1 MEKTKIA
8 HYIKPKL
15 LQDLLK
21 RNASFLEIPLVLLD
35 SDGNVIAEFPENA
48 FSTSDARS
56 MELCP
61 VLVRGKLLGT
71 LSGYGKSPLT
81 GDRLRR
87 ALENV
92 VAHLADLILCEVKLD
107 SMSEELLHN
116 YKVLNLFYNVSNS
129 LVNILNVRK
138 VCNIILER
146 IVATIGISKASV
158 LLLDDTRT
166 HLVAVAHKGLP
177 EDEVENAHFNLSES
191 VCKDAI
197 LKAKPLFIQNIDHY
211 PGLKERSRG
220 RYRSNSFISVPILK
234 SSRRESQEVLG
245 VINVADKSSGE
256 PFYSGDMKLIVALTS
271 LAAMSI
277 QNATYFE
284 EVSRTKE
291 EWESTFDA
299 ITDSVAILDDCYKLV
314 KVNKAYRNSG
324 SWDDSDLIGK
334 TCYEVFYQQKKPC
347 ADCPAADTLAG
358 GKPAYAE
365 RKVGN
370 RILRQW
376 TYPMFDDDGK
386 SSSVVMYT
394 RDVTNLKKLK
404 ERLIQSERMASIGQI
419 AAGVAHEIRNPLGSI
434 VTAVEVLSSEGGTDE
449 ENAFTLTEVLKVEA
463 QRLNEIISEFLLY
476 AAPQQ
481 PVLKENHL
489 NRVLKEVIRMAVN
502 EAKKND
508 ISIVMDLDDR
518 IPSTHFD
525 AGKIKQVIWNL
536 VINGVQAMPSGGTL
550 TITSHRRQNG
560 IEFRVRDQGKG
571 IGPEDMSRIFDPF
584 FTTKSSGTGLG
595 LSIVNRIV
603 EDHHGRIEIESE
615 EGRGAEFIVQL
626 SPAREG
632 HSLETV
638 GLRG

>member
-15 LQDLLK
+15 LQDLLQ
-21 RNASFLEIPLVLLD
+21 RNASLLDIPLVLRD
-35 SDGNVIAEFPENA
+35 ADGNVIAEFPENA
-48 FSTSDARS
+48 FSISDARS
-56 MELCP
+56 MEICP
-61 VLVRGKLLGT
+61 VSVRGKLLGT
-71 LSGYGKSPLT
+71 LSGYGKAPFT
-81 GDRLRR
+81 GDRLRK

-92 VAHLADLILCEVKLD
+92 VAYLADLILCEVKLD

-146 IVATIGISKASV
+146 IVATIGLSKASV
-158 LLLDDTRT
+158 LLLDDTRDN
-166 HLVAVAHKGLP
+166 LMVVAHKGLP
-177 EDEVENAHFNLSES
+177 EDEVENTLFPLSES

-211 PGLKERSRG
+211 PGLKVRSRG
-220 RYRSNSFISVPILK
+220 QYRSNSFISVPILK

-245 VINVADKSSGE
+245 VINVADKCSGD

-284 EVSRTKE
+284 EVARTKE

-299 ITDSVAILDDCYKLV
+299 ITDSVAILDDRYKLV

-324 SWDDSDLIGK
+324 SWGDSDLIGK
-334 TCYEVFYQQKKPC
+334 TCYEVFYRQKEPC
-347 ADCPAADTLAG
+347 AGCPATETLQG
-358 GKPAYAE
+358 RKPAYAE
-365 RKVGN
+365 KKVGN
-370 RILRQW
+370 RIYRQW

-434 VTAVEVLSSEGGTDE
+434 VTAVEVLSSEGGRDE

-463 QRLNEIISEFLLY
+463 RRLNDIISEFLLY

-489 NRVLKEVIRMAVN
+489 NRVLKEVIRMAAS

-518 IPSTHFD
+518 IPPTFFD

-536 VINGVQAMPSGGTL
+536 VINGIQAMQAGGTL
-550 TITSHRRQNG
+550 TILSRRLDDG
-560 IEFRVRDQGKG
+560 IEFRVRDQGEG
-571 IGPEDMSRIFDPF
+571 IEPKDVSRIFDPF
-584 FTTKSSGTGLG
+584 FTTKSNGTGLG
-595 LSIVNRIV
+595 LSIVNRII

-615 EGRGAEFIVQL
+615 EGEGAEFIVKL
-626 SPAREG
+626 SLEKAGLP
-632 HSLETV
+632 LETV
-638 GLRG
+638 GMRG